1 MMDKKF
7 LEGLGVTDADAVKQI
22 LAAYTAGI
30 QAEKDA
36 TATIQTQL
44 DEASRT
50 IQSYKDMNIEGIQA
64 SVEEYKQKLEQSE
77 ADRKAF
83 EYQTKLSGY
92 VKGLRLK
99 NDVYEK
105 YVSDML
111 REKELKF
118 DGDKLIGGDELVQ
131 EFRGSHADAFLPDK
145 EERTGGSTGN
155 HLPTGVSGVEAAFYA
170 KNPDLAPEK

>member
-7 LEGLGVTDADAVKQI
+7 LEGLGVTDAETVKQI
-22 LAAYTAGI
+22 VAAYTADL

-36 TATIQTQL
+36 AKAIQTQL

-50 IQSYKDMNIEGIQA
+50 IQSYKDMDIEGIQA

-77 ADRKAF
+77 ADRRAF

-131 EFRGSHADAFLPDK
+131 GFRESHADAFLPDK
-145 EERTGGSTGN
+145 DEHTGGSTGN
-155 HLPTGVSGVEAAFYA
+155 HPPAGLSGVEAAFYA
-170 KNPDLAPEK
+170 KNPELKPEK